1 MASYDLIVK
10 GGRLVDATN
19 VVDGDLCISDG
30 TVQAVVHDAAP
41 GQAARVVDARG
52 CYVLPGILDA
62 HVHPIYAD
70 SMESLSLSA
79 AHGGITTLIHFI
91 GSGNFTAWG
100 AKPEWSLADS
110 IQHFRAEGEAVSY
123 LDFAFHAAIA
133 QADDHRATI
142 PAAVALGVTS
152 FKMFLAYK
160 SRGMMLSDDQMLD
173 AMETMRDSGAL
184 AMVHAESGCA
194 IDHLEQKLIA
204 AGKTSAE
211 HYLPSRPNALEEEA
225 TFRAT
230 TFARVAGCPL
240 YVVHMSCREALAV
253 TTRAKANGQAVYSE
267 TCPHYLVLTDEA
279 VRQHGANFKIGPPL
293 RSRPDVEALWRA
305 IRDGRV
311 DVIASDHGAHPQEAK
326 RRGADNI
333 FAAPFGVPGAETL
346 LPLVYHFGVHQGR
359 IPITRLVEL
368 LAEGPA
374 KIFGLYPRK
383 GTWQV
388 GADGDVVLLD
398 PSGSTSITA
407 TTQHSRA
414 GYTAYEG
421 MELRGRVV
429 HTIQRGRTVLDRGTL
444 TARPGWG
451 RFLSREGR
459 PVSSAGSPA
468 GSPAQDPPHPAARRR
483 PG

>member
-10 GGRLVDATN
+10 GGALVDATN
-19 VVDGDLCISDG
+19 VVHGDLCINEG
-30 TVQAVVHDAAP
+30 KVQAIVRDAVSD
-41 GQAARVVDARG
+41 QAATVVDARG

-70 SMESLSLSA
+70 TMESLSLSA

-110 IQHFRAEGEAVSY
+110 IEHFRAEGERTSY

-133 QADDHRATI
+133 QADDHRKTI
-142 PAAVALGVTS
+142 SAAVELGVTS

-160 SRGMMLSDDQMLD
+160 ARGMMLSDDQMLD
-173 AMETMRDSGAL
+173 AMETMRDAGAL

-240 YVVHMSCREALAV
+240 YVVHMSCREAMTV
-253 TTRAKANGQAVYSE
+253 TTRAKTTGQAVYSE

-293 RSRPDVEALWRA
+293 RSPQDVEALWRA
-305 IRDGRV
+305 IRDGQV
-311 DVIASDHGAHPQEAK
+311 DVVASDHGAHPPEAK

-333 FAAPFGVPGAETL
+333 FAAPFGVPGSETL
-346 LPLVYHFGVHQGR
+346 LPLMYHFGVHKGR

-368 LAEGPA
+368 LAERPA

-383 GTWQV
+383 GAWQV
-388 GADGDVVLLD
+388 GSDADVVILD
-398 PSGSTSITA
+398 PRISTSITA
-407 TTQHSRA
+407 STQHSRA

-421 MELRGRVV
+421 MELQGRVV
-429 HTIQRGRTVLDRGTL
+429 HTIQRGRTVFDRGTL
-444 TARPGWG
+444 RAQPGSG
-451 RFLSREGR
+451 QFLSRERR
-459 PVSSAGSPA
+459 PGSPA
-468 GSPAQDPPHPAARRR
+468 ESSRG
-483 PG
+483 

>member
-1 MASYDLIVK
+1 MGSYDLIVK
-10 GGRLVDATN
+10 GGALVDATN
-19 VVDGDLCISDG
+19 VIQGDLCIGDG
-30 TVQAVVHDAAP
+30 KVQAIVRDADP
-41 GQAARVVDARG
+41 ELAATVVDARG

-110 IQHFRAEGEAVSY
+110 IQHFRGEGEATSY

-133 QADDHRATI
+133 QADDHGKTI

-160 SRGMMLSDDQMLD
+160 SRGMMLSDEQMLE
-173 AMETMRDSGAL
+173 AMETMRDTGAL

-194 IDHLEQKLIA
+194 IDYLEQKLIG
-204 AGKTSAE
+204 AGKTAAE
-211 HYLPSRPNALEEEA
+211 HYLPSRPNTLEEEA

-230 TFARVAGCPL
+230 AFARVAGCPL
-240 YVVHMSCREALAV
+240 YVVHMSCREAMAV
-253 TTRAKANGQAVYSE
+253 TTRAKAAGQAVFAE

-293 RSRPDVEALWRA
+293 RTRDDVEALWTAVRE
-305 IRDGRV
+305 GHV
-311 DVIASDHGAHPQEAK
+311 DVIASDHGAHLPEAK

-333 FAAPFGVPGAETL
+333 FAAPFGVPGSETL
-346 LPLVYHFGVHQGR
+346 LPITYHFGVHEGR
-359 IPITRLVEL
+359 IPITRLVEI
-368 LAEGPA
+368 LAERPA
-374 KIFGLYPRK
+374 KIFGLYPQK

-388 GADGDVVLLD
+388 GADADVVLLD
-398 PSGSTSITA
+398 PKESTSITA
-407 TTQHSRA
+407 STQHSRA

-421 MELRGRVV
+421 MELHGRIV
-429 HTIQRGRTVLDRGTL
+429 HTIQRGRTVFERGTL
-444 TARPGWG
+444 KARPGWG
-451 RFLSREGR
+451 RFLARESQRHGR
-459 PVSSAGSPA
+459 VG
-468 GSPAQDPPHPAARRR
+468 R
-483 PG
+483 

>member
-1 MASYDLIVK
+1 MASYDLIIK
-10 GGRLVDATN
+10 GGALVDATN
-19 VVDGDLCISDG
+19 VVEGDLCIG
-30 TVQAVVHDAAP
+30 GGKIQAVVRDAVAE
-41 GQAARVVDARG
+41 QAARVVDARG
-52 CYVLPGILDA
+52 YYVLPGILDA

-70 SMESLSLSA
+70 TMASLAVSA

-100 AKPEWSLADS
+100 AKPAWSLADS
-110 IQHFRAEGEAVSY
+110 IQHFRAEGEATSC

-133 QADDHRATI
+133 QADDHRKTI

-194 IDHLEQKLIA
+194 IDYLEQKLIA
-204 AGKTSAE
+204 SGKTTAQ

-240 YVVHMSCREALAV
+240 YVVHMSCREAMTV
-253 TTRAKANGQAVYSE
+253 TARAKDAGQPVYAE

-293 RSRPDVEALWRA
+293 RTQEDVEALWRA
-305 IRDGRV
+305 IREGHV
-311 DVIASDHGAHPQEAK
+311 DVVASDHGAHPAEAK

-333 FAAPFGVPGAETL
+333 FAAPFGVPGSETL
-346 LPLVYHFGVHQGR
+346 LPIMYHFGVHQGR

-368 LAEGPA
+368 LAERPA

-388 GADGDVVLLD
+388 GADADVVLLD
-398 PSGSTSITA
+398 PKASTTISA
-407 TTQHSRA
+407 STQHSQA

-421 MELRGRVV
+421 MELQGQVV
-429 HTIQRGRTVLDRGTL
+429 QTIQRGRTVFERGTL
-444 TARPGWG
+444 SAQPGWG
-451 RFLSREGR
+451 RFL
-459 PVSSAGSPA
+459 
-468 GSPAQDPPHPAARRR
+468 AR
-483 PG
+483 

>member
-1 MASYDLIVK
+1 MVSCDLIVK
-10 GGRLVDATN
+10 GGALVDATN
-19 VVDGDLCISDG
+19 VIHGDLCIGDG
-30 TVQAVVHDAAP
+30 KIQAIVRDASP
-41 GQAARVVDARG
+41 ELGGTVVDARG
-52 CYVLPGILDA
+52 CYVLPGMLDA

-110 IQHFRAEGEAVSY
+110 IQHFRGEGETTSY

-133 QADDHRATI
+133 QADDHLKTI

-160 SRGMMLSDDQMLD
+160 SRGMMLSDDQMLE

-194 IDHLEQKLIA
+194 IDYLEQKLIG
-204 AGKTSAE
+204 AGKTTAE
-211 HYLPSRPNALEEEA
+211 HYLPSRPNTLEEEA

-230 TFARVAGCPL
+230 AFARVAGCPL
-240 YVVHMSCREALAV
+240 YVVHMSCREAMAV
-253 TTRAKANGQAVYSE
+253 TTRAKAAGQAVFAE
-267 TCPHYLVLTDEA
+267 TCPHYLVLTDDA

-293 RSRPDVEALWRA
+293 RTREDVEALWTA
-305 IRDGRV
+305 IREGSV
-311 DVIASDHGAHPQEAK
+311 DVIASDHGAHLAEAK

-333 FAAPFGVPGAETL
+333 FAAPFGVPGSETL
-346 LPLVYHFGVHQGR
+346 LPLMYHYGVHEGR
-359 IPITRLVEL
+359 IPITRLVEI
-368 LAEGPA
+368 LAERPA
-374 KIFGLYPRK
+374 KIFGLYPQK

-388 GADGDVVLLD
+388 GADADVVLLD
-398 PSGSTSITA
+398 PKESTRITA
-407 TTQHSRA
+407 STQHSRA

-421 MELRGRVV
+421 MDLHGRVV
-429 HTIQRGRTVLDRGTL
+429 HTIQRGRTVFERGML
-444 TARPGWG
+444 KARPGWG
-451 RFLSREGR
+451 RFLPRE
-459 PVSSAGSPA
+459 S
-468 GSPAQDPPHPAARRR
+468 QRR
-483 PG
+483 GGVGG

>member
-10 GGRLVDATN
+10 GGALVDATN
-19 VVDGDLCISDG
+19 VVQGDLCIRDG
-30 TVQAVVHDAAP
+30 KVQAVVHDAAAEA
-41 GQAARVVDARG
+41 AARVVDARG
-52 CYVLPGILDA
+52 CYVLPGMLDA

-110 IQHFRAEGEAVSY
+110 IEHFRTEGETTSY

-133 QADDHRATI
+133 QADDHRKTI

-160 SRGMMLSDDQMLD
+160 SRGMMLSDDQMME
-173 AMETMRDSGAL
+173 AMETMRDTGAL

-194 IDHLEQKLIA
+194 IDYLEQKLIV
-204 AGKTSAE
+204 AGKTGAE
-211 HYLPSRPNALEEEA
+211 HYLPSRPNTLEEEA
-225 TFRAT
+225 TFRASA
-230 TFARVAGCPL
+230 FARVARCPL
-240 YVVHMSCREALAV
+240 YVVHMSCREAIAV
-253 TTRAKANGQAVYSE
+253 TTQAKVSGQAVFAE
-267 TCPHYLVLTDEA
+267 TCPHYLVLTDDA
-279 VRQHGANFKIGPPL
+279 VRRHGANFKIGPPL
-293 RSRPDVEALWRA
+293 RTREDVEALWTA
-305 IRDGRV
+305 VRDGYV
-311 DVIASDHGAHPQEAK
+311 DVIASDHGAHPPEAK

-333 FAAPFGVPGAETL
+333 FAAPFGVPGSETL
-346 LPLVYHFGVHQGR
+346 LPLMYHFGMHEGR

-368 LAEGPA
+368 LAERPA

-388 GADGDVVLLD
+388 GADADLVLLD
-398 PSGSTSITA
+398 TKGSTTITA
-407 TTQHSRA
+407 STQHSRA

-421 MELRGRVV
+421 MELHGRVV
-429 HTIQRGRTVLDRGTL
+429 HTIQRGRTVFERGTL
-444 TARPGWG
+444 AAKPGWG
-451 RFLSREGR
+451 RFLPRDSHAS
-459 PVSSAGSPA
+459 V
-468 GSPAQDPPHPAARRR
+468 
-483 PG
+483 

>member
-1 MASYDLIVK
+1 MTPTDMAPYDLIVK
-10 GGRLVDATN
+10 GGALVDATN
-19 VVDGDLCISDG
+19 VVQGDLCIRDG
-30 TVQAVVHDAAP
+30 KVQAVVRDAAP
-41 GQAARVVDARG
+41 GQAASVVDARG
-52 CYVLPGILDA
+52 CYVLPGMLDA

-70 SMESLSLSA
+70 TMESLSLSA

-91 GSGNFTAWG
+91 GSGNFAAWG

-110 IQHFRAEGEAVSY
+110 IQHFRAEGEATSY

-133 QADDHRATI
+133 QADDHRKTI

-173 AMETMRDSGAL
+173 AMEAMRDVGAL

-204 AGKTSAE
+204 AGRTSAE

-230 TFARVAGCPL
+230 TFARVADCPL
-240 YVVHMSCREALAV
+240 YVVHMSCREAMTV
-253 TTRAKANGQAVYSE
+253 TTRAKAAGQAVYSE

-293 RSRPDVEALWRA
+293 RSRQDVEALWQA
-305 IRDGRV
+305 IREGHV
-311 DVIASDHGAHPQEAK
+311 DVIASDHGAHPAEAK

-346 LPLVYHFGVHQGR
+346 LPIMYHFGVHQSR

-368 LAEGPA
+368 LAERPA

-398 PSGSTSITA
+398 PHASTSITA
-407 TTQHSRA
+407 STQHSRA

-421 MELRGRVV
+421 MELQGRIV
-429 HTIQRGRTVLDRGTL
+429 HTIQRGRTVFERGTL
-444 TARPGWG
+444 RAQAGWG
-451 RFLSREGR
+451 QFLSR
-459 PVSSAGSPA
+459 
-468 GSPAQDPPHPAARRR
+468 DRR
-483 PG
+483 PAVSAERSA

>member
-1 MASYDLIVK
+1 
-10 GGRLVDATN
+10 
-19 VVDGDLCISDG
+19 
-30 TVQAVVHDAAP
+30 
-41 GQAARVVDARG
+41 VVDARG

-70 SMESLSLSA
+70 TMESLSISA
-79 AHGGITTLIHFI
+79 AHGGITTLIHFV
-91 GSGNFTAWG
+91 GSGHFTAWG

-110 IQHFRAEGEAVSY
+110 IQHFRGEGEATSCV
-123 LDFAFHAAIA
+123 DFAFHAAIA
-133 QADDHRATI
+133 QADDHRKTI

-173 AMETMRDSGAL
+173 AMETMRDTGAL

-194 IDHLEQKLIA
+194 IDYLEQKLIA
-204 AGKTSAE
+204 SGQTEAK

-240 YVVHMSCREALAV
+240 YVVHMSCREAIAV
-253 TTRAKANGQAVYSE
+253 TTRAKAAGQPVYSE
-267 TCPHYLVLTDEA
+267 TCPHYLVFTDEA
-279 VRQHGANFKIGPPL
+279 VRRHGANFKIGPPL
-293 RSRPDVEALWRA
+293 RTREDVDALWTA
-305 IRDGRV
+305 IREGRV
-311 DVIASDHGAHPQEAK
+311 DVVASDHGAHLAEAK
-326 RRGADNI
+326 RKGADNI

-346 LPLVYHFGVHQGR
+346 LPIMYHFGVHEGR

-368 LAEGPA
+368 LAERPA

-383 GTWQV
+383 GSWQV

-398 PSGSTSITA
+398 PKASTTITA
-407 TTQHSRA
+407 STQHSRA

-421 MELRGRVV
+421 MDLKGRVV
-429 HTIQRGRTVLDRGTL
+429 HTIQRGRTVFEGETL
-444 TARPGWG
+444 KAQPGWG
-451 RFLSREGR
+451 RFLPRESRPAPR
-459 PVSSAGSPA
+459 P
-468 GSPAQDPPHPAARRR
+468 R
-483 PG
+483 

>member
-1 MASYDLIVK
+1 MTATAPYDLIVK

-19 VVDGDLCISDG
+19 VMYGDLCIAG
-30 TVQAVVHDAAP
+30 GKIQAVVRDAAP
-41 GQAARVVDARG
+41 GLARTVVEAKGYD
-52 CYVLPGILDA
+52 VLPGIFDA

-70 SMESLSLSA
+70 SMETLSLGA

-110 IQHFRAEGEAVSY
+110 IRHFRGEGERTSY

-133 QADDHRATI
+133 QADDHLKTI
-142 PAAVALGVTS
+142 PEGVALGVTS

-160 SRGMMLSDDQMLD
+160 SRGMMLSDEQMLE
-173 AMETMRDSGAL
+173 AMEAMRDAGAL

-194 IDHLEQKLIA
+194 IDYLEQKLITS
-204 AGKTSAE
+204 GKTSAE
-211 HYLPSRPNALEEEA
+211 YFLPSRPNALEEEA
-225 TFRAT
+225 TFRAA

-240 YVVHMSCREALAV
+240 YVVHMSCREAIDV
-253 TTRAKANGQAVYSE
+253 TSRAKAAGQAVFAE

-279 VRQHGANFKIGPPL
+279 VRRQGANFKIGPPL
-293 RSRPDVEALWRA
+293 RSRDDLEALWAA
-305 IRDGRV
+305 IRAGQV
-311 DVIASDHGAHPQEAK
+311 DVIASDHGAHPPEAK

-346 LPLVYHFGVHQGR
+346 LPIMYHFGVHEGR

-368 LAEGPA
+368 LAERPA

-388 GADGDVVLLD
+388 GADADLVLID
-398 PSGSTSITA
+398 PKGSTFITA
-407 TTQHSRA
+407 NTQHSRA

-421 MELRGRVV
+421 MQLQGRVV
-429 HTIQRGRTVLDRGTL
+429 QTIQRGRTVFEHGTMK
-444 TARPGWG
+444 AQPGWG
-451 RFLSREGR
+451 EFLARDGHAMAMSQRE
-459 PVSSAGSPA
+459 
-468 GSPAQDPPHPAARRR
+468 AR
-483 PG
+483 

>member
-10 GGRLVDATN
+10 GGALVDATN
-19 VVDGDLCISDG
+19 VVHGDLCIADG
-30 TVQAVVHDAAP
+30 KVQAVVRDAAP
-41 GQAARVVDARG
+41 GQAASVVDARG

-62 HVHPIYAD
+62 HTHPIYAD
-70 SMESLSLSA
+70 TMESLSLSA

-91 GSGNFTAWG
+91 GSGNFAAWG

-110 IQHFRAEGEAVSY
+110 IEHFRAEGETTSY

-133 QADDHRATI
+133 QADDHRKTI
-142 PAAVALGVTS
+142 PAAAALGVTS

-173 AMETMRDSGAL
+173 AMETMRDIGAL

-194 IDHLEQKLIA
+194 IDHLEQKLIV

-230 TFARVAGCPL
+230 TFARVTGCPL
-240 YVVHMSCREALAV
+240 YVVHMSCREAMAV
-253 TTRAKANGQAVYSE
+253 TTRAKAAGQAVFSE
-267 TCPHYLVLTDEA
+267 TCPHYLVLTDDA
-279 VRQHGANFKIGPPL
+279 VRQRGANFKIGPPL
-293 RSRPDVEALWRA
+293 RSRQDVEALWTA
-305 IRDGRV
+305 IREGHV
-311 DVIASDHGAHPQEAK
+311 DVIASDHGAHLPEAK

-333 FAAPFGVPGAETL
+333 FAAPFGVPGSETL
-346 LPLVYHFGVHQGR
+346 LPIMYHFGVHQGR

-388 GADGDVVLLD
+388 GADGDVVVLD
-398 PSGSTSITA
+398 PGGSTSITA
-407 TTQHSRA
+407 STQHSRA

-429 HTIQRGRTVLDRGTL
+429 HTIQRGRTVFDHGTL
-444 TARPGWG
+444 RARPGWG
-451 RFLSREGR
+451 QFLSRERRSG
-459 PVSSAGSPA
+459 A
-468 GSPAQDPPHPAARRR
+468 PPS
-483 PG
+483 

>member
-1 MASYDLIVK
+1 MTAMPSYDVIVK
-10 GGRLVDATN
+10 GGALVDATN
-19 VVDGDLCISDG
+19 VVEGDLCVRDG
-30 TVQAVVHDAAP
+30 KVQAIVHDA
-41 GQAARVVDARG
+41 GQEQAEKIVDARG

-110 IQHFRAEGEAVSY
+110 IEHFRAEGEATSY

-133 QADDHRATI
+133 QADDHRKTI

-173 AMETMRDSGAL
+173 AMEAMRDIGAL

-194 IDHLEQKLIA
+194 IDYLEQKLIA
-204 AGKTSAE
+204 AGKTAAE
-211 HYLPSRPNALEEEA
+211 HYLPSRPNTLEEEA

-230 TFARVAGCPL
+230 AFARVAECPL
-240 YVVHMSCREALAV
+240 YVVHMSCREAMAV
-253 TTRAKANGQAVYSE
+253 TTQAKAVGQPVFAE
-267 TCPHYLVLTDEA
+267 TCPHYLVLTDDA
-279 VRQHGANFKIGPPL
+279 VRRHGANFKIGPPL
-293 RSRPDVEALWRA
+293 RTREDVEALWTA
-305 IRDGRV
+305 IREYHV
-311 DVIASDHGAHPQEAK
+311 DVIASDHGAHLAEAK

-333 FAAPFGVPGAETL
+333 FAAPFGVPGSETL
-346 LPLVYHFGVHQGR
+346 LPLMYHFGVHEGR

-368 LAEGPA
+368 LAERPA

-388 GADGDVVLLD
+388 GADADVVILD
-398 PSGSTSITA
+398 PRGSTTITA
-407 TTQHSRA
+407 STQHSRA

-421 MELRGRVV
+421 MALDGRVAQ
-429 HTIQRGRTVLDRGTL
+429 TIQRGRTVFERGTL
-444 TARPGWG
+444 SARPGWG
-451 RFLSREGR
+451 RFLSREAQAHGR
-459 PVSSAGSPA
+459 LVR
-468 GSPAQDPPHPAARRR
+468 Q
-483 PG
+483 

>member
-1 MASYDLIVK
+1 VTATGMASYDLIVK
-10 GGRLVDATN
+10 GGALVDATN
-19 VVDGDLCISDG
+19 VVHGDLCIRDG
-30 TVQAVVHDAAP
+30 KIQAIVRDAARE
-41 GQAARVVDARG
+41 QAASVVDARG
-52 CYVLPGILDA
+52 CYVLPGLLDA

-79 AHGGITTLIHFI
+79 AHGGITTLIHFV

-100 AKPEWSLADS
+100 AKSEWSLAES
-110 IQHFRAEGEAVSY
+110 IQHFRTEGEATSY

-133 QADDHRATI
+133 QADDHRKTI

-173 AMETMRDSGAL
+173 AMETMRDTGAL
-184 AMVHAESGCA
+184 PMVHAESGCA
-194 IDHLEQKLIA
+194 IDYLEQKLIA
-204 AGKTSAE
+204 AGHTAAE

-240 YVVHMSCREALAV
+240 YVVHMSCREAMAV
-253 TTRAKANGQAVYSE
+253 TTQAKAAGQAVYSE
-267 TCPHYLVLTDEA
+267 TCPHYLVFTDEA

-293 RSRPDVEALWRA
+293 RMRQDVEALWAA
-305 IRDGRV
+305 IRAGYV
-311 DVIASDHGAHPQEAK
+311 DVIASDHGAHLAEAK

-333 FAAPFGVPGAETL
+333 FAAPFGVPGTETL
-346 LPLVYHFGVHQGR
+346 LPIVYHFGVHEGQ

-368 LAEGPA
+368 LAERPA

-388 GADGDVVLLD
+388 GADADAVLLD
-398 PSGSTSITA
+398 PKASTMITA
-407 TTQHSRA
+407 STQHSRA

-421 MELRGRVV
+421 MELQGRVV
-429 HTIQRGRTVLDRGTL
+429 HTIQRGRTVFERGTL
-444 TARPGWG
+444 KARPGWG
-451 RFLSREGR
+451 RFFSRESP
-459 PVSSAGSPA
+459 PVSGSRV
-468 GSPAQDPPHPAARRR
+468 SP
-483 PG
+483 